1 MTQDRAIY
9 LLKLTSIGTV
19 IFGLIPLFALAAS
32 YHGIVGWFMDLT
44 HLPLD
49 GAQSFGGDSEKVL
62 GAIGGGLL
70 VGLGVLVW
78 QITIHVYAKD
88 PSTGASIIN
97 WGVWSWYLVDSTGS
111 ILAGAWFNAVL
122 NTGFLLMFVLP
133 IMLAKPRQAVT
144 A

>member
-1 MTQDRAIY
+1 
-9 LLKLTSIGTV
+9 
-19 IFGLIPLFALAAS
+19 
-32 YHGIVGWFMDLT
+32 MDLT

>member
-9 LLKLTSIGTV
+9 LLKLTSLGTV
-19 IFGLIPLFALAAS
+19 LFGLIPLFAMIGEL
-32 YHGIVGWFMDLT
+32 HGIVGWFLDLT

-62 GAIGGGLL
+62 AAIGGGLM
-70 VGLGVLVW
+70 VSLGVVTW
-78 QITIHVYAKD
+78 QVTIRIYTND
-88 PSTGASIIN
+88 PETGASIIS
-97 WGVWSWYLVDSTGS
+97 WGVWSWYVVDSAGS
-111 ILAGAWFNAVL
+111 FVAGAWFNVVM

-133 IMLAKPRQAVT
+133 ITLAKPRQAVT